1 MLRQCGGSGV
11 ERVFKITVHCFPV
24 CLLKS
29 RTFVWCW
36 VQGSASCIP
45 GQFSLC
51 FIRSVPDVG
60 L

>member
-1 MLRQCGGSGV
+1 MV
-11 ERVFKITVHCFPV
+11 EGVFKITVHCFTV

-29 RTFVWCW
+29 PRVFVWCW
-36 VQGSASCIP
+36 VQGWASCIP

-51 FIRSVPDVG
+51 FIRNVPDVG